1 MICGIG
7 PSKITSIL
15 GSILGANMGPFSLP
29 KPSQNR
35 SKLDP
40 EGHPKIDAFS
50 HRLPTLFCSIL
61 GPKMGPCWGQ
71 VGTKNA
77 SRAGPGLT
85 LRQPDPFP
93 VALGPL
99 PGGSWT
105 STAAFRPPEPSKWDP
120 KAPKMDP
127 RPPQNPPKSLYFFDL
142 KRTPGPLPGPLAPG
156 PPSPNPCPGPAEW
169 GGAS

>member
-1 MICGIG
+1 
-7 PSKITSIL
+7 
-15 GSILGANMGPFSLP
+15 MGPFSLP

-85 LRQPDPFP
+85 LRRPDPFP

-105 STAAFRPPEPSKWDP
+105 STAVFRPPGPSKWNP
-120 KAPKMDP
+120 RAPKMGT
-127 RPPQNPPKSLYFFDL
+127 RPPQNPPKQGPQGPSQDPWCLSGPSAWFPTYSLHIPYVFPMYSYIFL
-142 KRTPGPLPGPLAPG
+142 HIPYIFST
-156 PPSPNPCPGPAEW
+156 SE
-169 GGAS
+169 

>member
-29 KPSQNR
+29 KLSQNR

-71 VGTKNA
+71 GGTEIA

-85 LRQPDPFP
+85 LCRSKPFL
-93 VALGPL
+93 VAFGPL

-105 STAAFRPPEPSKWDP
+105 SSWWLLDFYSGLQASQD
-120 KAPKMDP
+120 
-127 RPPQNPPKSLYFFDL
+127 
-142 KRTPGPLPGPLAPG
+142 
-156 PPSPNPCPGPAEW
+156 PPSPQKGSSKLPKWTPDLPKIHQNPYYTHTGGEGP
-169 GGAS
+169 

>member
-85 LRQPDPFP
+85 LRRPDPFL

-99 PGGSWT
+99 PGGSWAP
-105 STAAFRPPEPSKWDP
+105 TAAFRPPELSKWDP
-120 KAPKMDP
+120 QAPKMDP
-127 RPPQNPPKSLYFFDL
+127 RPPQNPPKSFIFCL
-142 KRTPGPLPGPLAPG
+142 
-156 PPSPNPCPGPAEW
+156 S
-169 GGAS
+169 GAKII